1 MEGKSNPIL
10 WSRGLT
16 VFSLSRSLLFLG
28 ICLWLVFAPSDFE
41 RTNAWFLL
49 AIFMVHLVVFSY
61 FLKKSKMKSKT
72 LFSFTFLFDV
82 AFITTLT
89 YFTGRIESQF
99 FLLYYVIVSIAA
111 FYLGLNM
118 GLVLAFFSS
127 ALYLVVNL
135 SALQTIFLGDLLIRL
150 AFIWPFAVAMG
161 VISNFIKSSEQKLVQ
176 TLDRLSERTSDLE
189 RTQVQIETIYE
200 VSRTLGEIHDLDQ
213 VLEEILNITRDVL
226 NLEFCS
232 ILLYDKK
239 NSCLWLRAKEELG
252 RKIKYDVPQK
262 TPLSGVA
269 GSVAESGKAERIID
283 VRNDPRYTPG
293 LKGERSELAVPMVS
307 RGKVVGVLDARAR
320 NLGDFTEQDERVLS
334 ILAGSAAMAIE
345 NATLHQ
351 KMEELT
357 IVDELTG
364 VFNYR
369 YFAQKLEDE
378 LKRAKRYYQNLS
390 LIMIDIDW
398 FKKCNDTFGH
408 LFGNLALKKLAEV
421 IKGCVRDVDIFARY
435 GGEEFVIILPQ
446 TTKSQAAMIG
456 ERIRSQV
463 ESTTFKD
470 EKKLHS
476 IRLTVS
482 LGVSCYPESGQT
494 GEELIKKVD
503 QALYLAKGEGKNL
516 VRCA

>member
-10 WSRGLT
+10 WSRSLT
-16 VFSLSRSLLFLG
+16 IFLLSRSLLLLG
-28 ICLWLVFAPSDFE
+28 ICLWLAFGAADFMGEGGWILLGVFIIH
-41 RTNAWFLL
+41 LL
-49 AIFMVHLVVFSY
+49 ISSY
-61 FLKKSKMKSKT
+61 LSRKSKAKSRT
-72 LFSFTFLFDV
+72 IFSFTFLFDV
-82 AFITTLT
+82 VFITALI
-89 YFTGRIESQF
+89 YFTGRIESQL

-111 FYLGLNM
+111 FYLGLNE
-118 GLVLAFFSS
+118 GLALAFFSS
-127 ALYLVVNL
+127 VLYLAVNL
-135 SALQTIFLGDLLIRL
+135 SALRTIFLGDLLIRL
-150 AFIWPFAVAMG
+150 AFMWPFAIAMG

-189 RTQVQIETIYE
+189 RTQVEIETVYE
-200 VSRTLGEIHDLDQ
+200 VSRTLGEIHDLDE

-232 ILLYDKK
+232 ILLYDEP

-252 RKIKYDVPQK
+252 RKIKYDVPRK
-262 TPLSGVA
+262 TPLSGIA
-269 GSVAESGKAERIID
+269 GSVAKSGKGERIID
-283 VRNDPRYTPG
+283 VRGDPRYTPG
-293 LKGERSELAVPMVS
+293 LKGERSELAVPMIS
-307 RGKVVGVLDARAR
+307 QGRVVGVLDARAR
-320 NLGDFTEQDERVLS
+320 GLGDFTEQDQRVLS

-351 KMEELT
+351 RMEELT

-364 VFNYR
+364 IFNYR

-408 LFGNLALKKLAEV
+408 LFGNLVLKKLAEV
-421 IKGCVRDVDIFARY
+421 IGRCVRDVDIFARY

-456 ERIRSQV
+456 ERIRTQV

-470 EKKLHS
+470 EKDLHS
-476 IRLTVS
+476 IHLTVS
-482 LGVSCYPESGQT
+482 LGVTCYPESGQT
-494 GEELIKKVD
+494 AEEMIKKVD

-516 VRCA
+516 VRIA